1 VSETK
6 PEPSVAELAQNVSE
20 LVSGMKWL
28 LEALLLLASIPNFF
42 VTLNIP
48 RYRQIFQDALP
59 GKPLPLL
66 TEILINHS
74 TFFLLLTL
82 AFPIAGV
89 VIISRGKRAR
99 NWLVAGT
106 LLIIAVGAQL
116 ALTQFAMFAPMTDL
130 FTGIS
135 DQTGGH

>member
-1 VSETK
+1 MSDSK
-6 PEPSVAELAQNVSE
+6 PEPTVAELAQNVGE

-42 VTLNIP
+42 VTLSIP

-59 GKPLPLL
+59 GKPLPLM
-66 TEILINHS
+66 TEILINHP

-82 AFPIAGV
+82 ALPIAGV

-99 NWLVAGT
+99 NWVAAGT
-106 LLIIAVGAQL
+106 LLILAVGAQL

-130 FTGIS
+130 FTGMS
-135 DQTGGH
+135 DQGGH